1 MTEYEKTAWV
11 NGQAPAI
18 NADNLNKIEVIM
30 CKDREEA
37 AAIALY
43 ILQNGEL

>member
-1 MTEYEKTAWV
+1 MKIYVDTREQTPFSDTEAWAGV
-11 NGQAPAI
+11 
-18 NADNLNKIEVIM
+18 EVIM